1 MPGCVRPAR
10 PARWAAW
17 AWEMGVTMS
26 DSMPLRGL
34 YVFCLQK
41 PVSITKQIPSIVSD
55 VSAMFVPSTTL
66 RAPGGVFSKI
76 LACCSDGSV
85 A

>member
-26 DSMPLRGL
+26 DSMPLLGL

-41 PVSITKQIPSIVSD
+41 PVSMTKQMPSMVSD
-55 VSAMFVPSTTL
+55 VSAMFVPMTTL
-66 RAPGGVFSKI
+66 RASGGVGSKI
-76 LACCSDGSV
+76 LACCSEGSD